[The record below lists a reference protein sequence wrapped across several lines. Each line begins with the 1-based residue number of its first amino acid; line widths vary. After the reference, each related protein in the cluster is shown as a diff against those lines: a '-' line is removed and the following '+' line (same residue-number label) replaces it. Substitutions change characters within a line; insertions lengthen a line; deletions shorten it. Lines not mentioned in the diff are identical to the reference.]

1 MVILTTIFHLV
12 SGKGKGEKG
21 GFKGKGGKDY
31 YSHKALVWARLV
43 RGASIHGEWT
53 DQLRIMCVRIL
64 LYILYVMYI
73 DMYLR

>member
-31 YSHKALVWARLV
+31 YSHKALERGLRGLVWWAV
-43 RGASIHGEWT
+43 PASTGNELT
-53 DQLRIMCVRIL
+53 S
-64 LYILYVMYI
+64 YA
-73 DMYLR
+73 

>member
-43 RGASIHGEWT
+43 GGASIHGE
-53 DQLRIMCVRIL
+53 
-64 LYILYVMYI
+64 
-73 DMYLR
+73 